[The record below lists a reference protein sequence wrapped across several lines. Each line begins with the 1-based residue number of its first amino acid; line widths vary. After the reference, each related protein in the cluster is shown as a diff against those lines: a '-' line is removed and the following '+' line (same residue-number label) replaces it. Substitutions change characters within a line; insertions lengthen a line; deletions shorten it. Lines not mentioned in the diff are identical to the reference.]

1 MPHAADIAQG
11 GHEREEHPVKG
22 KQILMTAV
30 IAAVVVVAFNQ
41 VKGSAPLAGRFSN

>member
-1 MPHAADIAQG
+1 M
-11 GHEREEHPVKG
+11 KG

-41 VKGSAPLAGRFSN
+41 VKGGGAIAGRFSN